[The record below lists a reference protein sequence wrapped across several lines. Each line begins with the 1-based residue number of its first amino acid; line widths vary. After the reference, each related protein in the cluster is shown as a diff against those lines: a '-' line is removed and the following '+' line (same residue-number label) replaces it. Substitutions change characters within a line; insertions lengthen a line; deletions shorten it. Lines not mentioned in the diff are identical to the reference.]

1 MEARKK
7 DFVKKLLISKVSLS
21 VRRFWGKKG
30 KMGAKN
36 LLSPSPLGRPDTQA
50 IQIWKTN
57 NQVEALANALKNMTE
72 VALQLEQ
79 KKRKK

>member
-7 DFVKKLLISKVSLS
+7 DFVKKLLISKFSLS
-21 VRRFWGKKG
+21 IRRFWGKRG
-30 KMGAKN
+30 KMEAKN
-36 LLSPSPLGRPDTQA
+36 LLSPIPLGRPDTQVV
-50 IQIWKTN
+50 QIWKIN

>member
-1 MEARKK
+1 
-7 DFVKKLLISKVSLS
+7 
-21 VRRFWGKKG
+21 
-30 KMGAKN
+30 MGAKN

-57 NQVEALANALKNMTE
+57 NRVEALANALKNMTE
-72 VALQLEQ
+72 VALQFEQ